1 MTGDKRSFL
10 IAPDE
15 HTLSPAEVVELAKK
29 KNPARQGP
37 SIMTA
42 VAETEDYRWPYSG
55 LLLGV
60 LLQFDLPDCYKGLDQ
75 RDLKQIKPWGAMKRG

>member
-1 MTGDKRSFL
+1 
-10 IAPDE
+10 
-15 HTLSPAEVVELAKK
+15 
-29 KNPARQGP
+29 
-37 SIMTA
+37 MTA
-42 VAETEDYRWPYSG
+42 VAETEDYRWSYST